1 MSCLRAGRLLLLRE
15 RFEEERKEVMV
26 KMGEHKWIRE
36 MDRSL
41 LRWRPWWSRME
52 AEGKE
57 EEKELE
63 KSKRQ
68 WECGRNDRK

>member
-1 MSCLRAGRLLLLRE
+1 
-15 RFEEERKEVMV
+15 MV